1 MPDRASRTRLAI
13 FGSVDGLTMF
23 MGIVIGILVSGH
35 GGSAAWHA
43 ALGGGVG
50 ELVGMTA
57 GQQQSDPGGGWG
69 LAVLCGAA
77 GGSACVLPAIPFAVT
92 SGATAMIAYAVIAV
106 AIGAV
111 ICWLRPQ
118 QGWRAIALTYGVLA
132 AAAVISG
139 LAGLI

>member
-1 MPDRASRTRLAI
+1 MTRPGAARLAV

-35 GGSAAWHA
+35 GQAAAWHA
-43 ALGGGVG
+43 AAGGGIG

-57 GQQQSDPGGGWG
+57 GQFQSDPGGGWK
-69 LAVLCGAA
+69 LAAACGAA
-77 GGSACVLPAIPFAVT
+77 GCAACLLPGVPFAVAA
-92 SGATAMIAYAVIAV
+92 GAAAAVASAAVAV

-118 QGWRAIALTYGVLA
+118 KGWRAVALTYGVLA